1 MSFLNYSG
9 IYVLSYLIGSIPFS
23 QIVASLYKPGI
34 KLREIGC
41 ENIGATNVF
50 VNVGPSAGLLALFLD
65 MSKGLAAVFAAR
77 VLMSWS
83 FSTDLPQILSITL
96 FVLLGH
102 DYSIFMGFKGGKGLA
117 LLEGLLLF
125 FGTVWAVLL
134 HLPQTQFLFGRNRQ
148 RAMALANILVLLMFP
163 AMSLLWFIESKF
175 DCGILGWN
183 FTWLIGEPVQQH
195 GTLAVYALF
204 WMLMFFMQR
213 VLDTPGLKDDV
224 KKGISFRRAFFLRGL
239 FELFP
244 WESDH
249 RRPSEAMPMG
259 EEALYDKKERH
270 GM

>member
-23 QIVASLYKPGI
+23 QIVASLFKPGI

-50 VNVGPSAGLLALFLD
+50 VNVGPFAGLPALLLD

-77 VLMSWS
+77 ALMSWT
-83 FSTDLPQILSITL
+83 FSADLPEILSVTI

-102 DYSIFMGFKGGKGLA
+102 DYPVFTGFKGGKGLA

-134 HLPQTQFLFGRNRQ
+134 HLPQAQFLFGLDRQ

-163 AMSLLWFIESKF
+163 AMSFLWFLESKF
-175 DCGILGWN
+175 DCGLLEWD
-183 FTWLIGEPVQQH
+183 FTQLFGEPVRQQ
-195 GTLAVYALF
+195 GVLAVYALV
-204 WMLMFFMQR
+204 WMFMFFMQR
-213 VLDTPGLKDDV
+213 VLDTPGLTDDV
-224 KKGISFRRAFFLRGL
+224 KKGIPFKKAFFLRGL

-244 WESDH
+244 GESDH
-249 RRPSEAMPMG
+249 RRPSESMPMG
-259 EEALYDKKERH
+259 EEALYAKKKKH